1 MTSPSPLERLAG
13 PCRSQSPIRNTTAA
27 ATAGLIGGLGPDTT
41 VDYYR
46 RIMAAW
52 QAHDPATAPHL
63 VIDSIDVQEVFRL
76 VEFDRP
82 ALADYLSASVDRL
95 ARAGADFAAITANMP
110 HLAFGDVA
118 ARSPIPLVS
127 IIVTCADAAEAHGVV
142 RLALLGTRFTMEAP
156 MYPDELGSRGIQ
168 VVTPNEQERTFIHDH
183 YVGELLKGTFRPE
196 VRERVEGIV
205 ERLRDEDRVDGVI
218 LGGTELA
225 LLLPSAMV
233 AGLPAFNTT
242 ALHVDAIVKRL
253 RT

>member
-1 MTSPSPLERLAG
+1 M
-13 PCRSQSPIRNTTAA
+13 

-46 RIMAAW
+46 RILAAW
-52 QAHDPATAPHL
+52 HTHEPATAPHL
-63 VIDSIDVQEVFRL
+63 VIDSIDVQKIFQL

-110 HLAFGDVA
+110 HLAFNAVA

-127 IIVTCADAAEAHGVV
+127 IIVTCAEAAEAHGVV

-156 MYPDELGSRGIQ
+156 MYPDELGRRGIQ
-168 VVTPNEQERTFIHDH
+168 VVTPSEPERAFIHDH
-183 YVGELLKGTFRPE
+183 YVGELLKGTFRTE
-196 VRERVEGIV
+196 VRRRVETIV
-205 ERLRDEDRVDGVI
+205 ARLRDEERIDGVI

-225 LLLPSAMV
+225 LLLPSAIV
-233 AGLPAFNTT
+233 AELPAFNTM

-253 RT
+253 VGA